1 METTLPKRTWYFGT
15 LRFFKLFYIKF
26 DRDEIPHRSA
36 AVAFNLVLSIFP
48 ATLFLFSL
56 IPYIPI
62 PNLEVHIMNFLEQAM
77 PKGIYEE
84 STNTI
89 HDIISKPKANLLSIG
104 FILTLYASTSGVLE
118 LMNALNRCHHSPEER
133 TYIRKRLV
141 ALFLTFVV
149 TFGLFFAI
157 TAIIVGEFV
166 LSQLDDWGLIIS
178 DLYIFMLHITRIVAA
193 LGIFYIVICAVYFY
207 GISTKYRHRFFT
219 VGAAVSSVGVIALT
233 RLFSFYLS
241 NFSSYNK
248 LYGSIGTFIGFMF
261 WVYLVTM
268 LLLAGFEVNE
278 CLHHRKMV
286 EKKMNEGK

>member
-104 FILTLYASTSGVLE
+104 FILTL
-118 LMNALNRCHHSPEER
+118 
-133 TYIRKRLV
+133 
-141 ALFLTFVV
+141 
-149 TFGLFFAI
+149 
-157 TAIIVGEFV
+157 
-166 LSQLDDWGLIIS
+166 
-178 DLYIFMLHITRIVAA
+178 
-193 LGIFYIVICAVYFY
+193 
-207 GISTKYRHRFFT
+207 
-219 VGAAVSSVGVIALT
+219 
-233 RLFSFYLS
+233 
-241 NFSSYNK
+241 
-248 LYGSIGTFIGFMF
+248 
-261 WVYLVTM
+261 
-268 LLLAGFEVNE
+268 
-278 CLHHRKMV
+278 
-286 EKKMNEGK
+286 